1 MLDSWMQTFRSY
13 SDGAKGSTVDR
24 SLNGLKPIM
33 EIIGCLSRNTTP
45 TERTLKAIKMVD
57 NNEGPGKSLEHLN
70 DCLLVKSY
78 IAQDKTLLADGSCT
92 FYAQFVQNWTSRYG
106 RRWCSRKNF
115 RADRG
120 KTHKTYEST
129 VRFQTNNLHNMMWK
143 FIARLC
149 TKYKQGGMKDQK
161 AFTGEDLTKLQEK
174 RHGRIDDF
182 SAKQT
187 QYVTHHTERGPEV
200 ERRKLQERQ
209 RTKGT
214 RWCQPATQAVT
225 KAKAKAR
232 PSNHRSLQG
241 QEGRKRSTARLA
253 SRTSVT

>member
-1 MLDSWMQTFRSY
+1 
-13 SDGAKGSTVDR
+13 
-24 SLNGLKPIM
+24 M

-70 DCLLVKSY
+70 DCLLLKSY

-92 FYAQFVQNWTSRYG
+92 FYAQFVQNWTTG
-106 RRWCSRKNF
+106 FGQRWCVKKNY
-115 RADRG
+115 RADRC

-129 VRFQTNNLHNMMWK
+129 GRFKKKQLHKMMWK
-143 FIARLC
+143 CVARLC

-161 AFTGEDLTKLQEK
+161 AFTGEDLTNLQQK

-187 QYVTHHTERGPEV
+187 QHVTHHTERGPDV
-200 ERRKLQERQ
+200 KRRKLQERQ
-209 RTKGT
+209 RTKDT

-232 PSNHRSLQG
+232 PSNHRSLQD
-241 QEGRKRSTARLA
+241 QEGPLKVLFAQ
-253 SRTSVT
+253 